1 MILTGGLKTLKKVS
15 VYDTNGF
22 VEYLPDLMNGRHHH
36 ACGFFVN
43 NEMIKVR

>member
-1 MILTGGLKTLKKVS
+1 MILTGGAFTRKKVS
-15 VYDTNGF
+15 VFDKNGF
-22 VEYLPDLMNGRHHH
+22 VEHLPDLLTGRHHH